1 MSGVRLQSEYWKS
14 KFWVPDSEVVFAQPL
29 RLFPN
34 YRHPQPDYDYFIK
47 PTNSH
52 HTDVNFDQKETNVSR
67 DFDNIGSWFKY
78 FGKEVQNGDVRSHEQ
93 NEKSK
98 NNEYETAT
106 YIFNNITWDTEHGKG
121 RVGNHRNDLGLNI
134 SEYQLNDK
142 NRVASQSIDLDM
154 MGNLE
159 NDLNISVKRT
169 SLFKQ
174 KEHRGERNRNYSDI
188 RPVERQ
194 FSESSPIIMRQQD
207 GPSIEGHRHLGL
219 QKSVFVAN
227 EPSDHSGH
235 STNTARQEVN
245 EEKRDGN
252 LQSIYSVEG
261 NRFSGFD
268 TNREKQGFGDK
279 IVRGRYSFE
288 SNRLRDKIWQ
298 SDLDTGRNPDGKFL
312 SAFDT
317 KRGLHNIIAWN
328 GDSGRS
334 DEEEDGTRSK
344 SDWGKNNFGYWQSQS
359 GSNSEA
365 EVSSYRKDYNRR
377 FNADR
382 WYSGTGTGEEGLR
395 NLGENLGGGNVQNS
409 YYSVKNSFG
418 DVWLDDTDAITEGQH
433 TSRGK
438 QPNVQNIF
446 DSEEH
451 SFDEVKWQNNYHTP
465 TEEYEPGQDE
475 FNIQRHRFGDVT
487 LGSEYSSE
495 SEYLM
500 PDFNQEHG
508 FDSSRNRFSGTSW
521 QSDYSLERE
530 RQRVAV
536 YAESD
541 GELVK
546 NQYIGANIPFHHG
559 GHPTRVGTRVAT
571 GPPTA
576 VTSYILPNG
585 TKVVR
590 LRRIVLYKKLQ
601 TSPDEESPRTF
612 ASIAKGIL
620 QKKVAKCMY
629 SIHWSTSK
637 FNCMI

>member
-14 KFWVPDSEVVFAQPL
+14 KLWVPDSEVVFAQPL
-29 RLFPN
+29 RLFPS
-34 YRHPQPDYDYFIK
+34 YGHPQPDYDYFIK

-52 HTDVNFDQKETNVSR
+52 HADVNFDHKETNVSR
-67 DFDNIGSWFKY
+67 DFDNIGSWVKY
-78 FGKEVQNGDVRSHEQ
+78 FGKEVQNDDGSIDVRSHEQ

-98 NNEYETAT
+98 NNEYETGT
-106 YIFNNITWDTEHGKG
+106 YILNNITWNTEHGKG
-121 RVGNHRNDLGLNI
+121 GMGNLRNDLGLNI

-142 NRVASQSIDLDM
+142 NRAASPSIDLDM

-159 NDLNISVKRT
+159 NDPNISVKRT

-174 KEHRGERNRNYSDI
+174 TQHRGERNRNYSDI
-188 RPVERQ
+188 RSVGRQ
-194 FSESSPIIMRQQD
+194 FSESSPINMR
-207 GPSIEGHRHLGL
+207 PSIEGHRQLGH
-219 QKSVFVAN
+219 QMSVFVAN
-227 EPSDHSGH
+227 EPSEHSGH

-245 EEKRDGN
+245 EEKRDGS
-252 LQSIYSVEG
+252 LQSIYSFEG
-261 NRFSGFD
+261 DRSSGFD
-268 TNREKQGFGDK
+268 INREKQGFGDK
-279 IVRGRYSFE
+279 IVRGRYSLE
-288 SNRLRDKIWQ
+288 SNRLRDKLWQ
-298 SDLDTGRNPDGKFL
+298 SDLDTGGNPDSKL
-312 SAFDT
+312 QSAFDS

-334 DEEEDGTRSK
+334 DEEEDGTQ
-344 SDWGKNNFGYWQSQS
+344 GKRDSGTNNFGHLQSHS

-365 EVSSYRKDYNRR
+365 EVSSYQKDFDRH

-382 WYSGTGTGEEGLR
+382 WYSDTGTGEERLP
-395 NLGENLGGGNVQNS
+395 NFGENLGDGNVQHS

-418 DVWLDDTDAITEGQH
+418 DVWLGDTDAITEGQH

-451 SFDEVKWQNNYHTP
+451 SFDEINWQNNYHSS
-465 TEEYEPGQDE
+465 TEEHEPGQDE
-475 FNIQRHRFGDVT
+475 FNFQRHRFGDVK
-487 LGSEYSSE
+487 LDSDYSSG

-530 RQRVAV
+530 RQHVAV

-546 NQYIGANIPFHHG
+546 NQYIGANMPFHHG
-559 GHPTRVGTRVAT
+559 GHPVRVGTRVAT
-571 GPPTA
+571 SPPTA

-590 LRRIVLYKKLQ
+590 LRRIVLYRKLQ

-637 FNCMI
+637 FN